1 MIADLDKTITN
12 LIEQEVP
19 IDNGE
24 IDVKFDQ
31 PKSDWSSK
39 LSKPTINFFL
49 YDIRENHVLR
59 QHQWERIKKNGRQD
73 ITRQKRTPF
82 LVDCHYVLTTWANEP
97 EDEHRLMTRCLLALF
112 RNPVIPESYLEDSLK
127 DQPYP
132 IQAKLAQH
140 DKLTNP
146 AELWSALDNELRPS
160 VSLMITLALDPW
172 EEVTGPPVRS
182 MLLRAGQSEHP
193 QKEELIP
200 NAQTMERVFIGGQ
213 LLSGDQPQAGYVV
226 QIEGEGLRVQTDNV
240 GQFKIGAI
248 RPGAY
253 QLITLSPTGEKQTFP
268 INVPGEQYE
277 FQV

>member
-1 MIADLDKTITN
+1 MIADLDKTIIK

-31 PKSDWSSK
+31 PTSDWSSK
-39 LSKPTINFFL
+39 LSKPSINFFL

-73 ITRQKRTPF
+73 VTRQKRTPF

-112 RNPVIPESYLEDSLK
+112 RNPTIPEALLGESLQN
-127 DQPYP
+127 QPYP
-132 IQAKLAQH
+132 VQAKLAQH

-160 VSLMITLALDPW
+160 VSLIITIALDPW
-172 EEVTGPPVRS
+172 EEVVGPPVRS
-182 MLLRAGQSEHP
+182 MLLRTGQAEQMP
-193 QKEELIP
+193 RQQLMP
-200 NAQTMERVFIGGQ
+200 NTQPMERVFIGGQ
-213 LLSGDQPQAGYVV
+213 LLSGNQPQSGYTV
-226 QIEGEGLRVQTDNV
+226 QIEGEGLMVQTDSI
-240 GQFKIGAI
+240 GQFRIGALN
-248 RPGAY
+248 PGKY
-253 QLITLSPTGEKQTFP
+253 QLITTAPTGEKQTFS
-268 INVPGEQYE
+268 IQVPGEHYA